1 MGCSTTIAA
10 DTGDF
15 VIVAF
20 TPCSWPGIKGRSML
34 TAAKARAGEDATRVA
49 IEVSAVIT
57 AVRVSEFEEPAARA
71 AAQGEALATTRPY
84 WDSPASREWLTG
96 QRQLRQSLISEHMLG
111 PSD

>member
-1 MGCSTTIAA
+1 MGCSTAIAA

-20 TPCSWPGIKGRSML
+20 KPCSWPGIVDRSML
-34 TAAKARAGEDATRVA
+34 IAAKARAGEDATRVA